1 MRGKSIQAELIRL
14 QIHPVNL
21 DVAAEIGGNV
31 VLKGSLLP
39 GWKVPKSID
48 AEWFLTLLQ
57 GLPGRAGPEAT
68 MDAYDEA
75 YSAAGAVKV

>member
-1 MRGKSIQAELIRL
+1 MQSKSIQAELIRL

-21 DVAAEIGGNV
+21 DVATEIDGNV

-39 GWKVPKSID
+39 GWKVPKCID
-48 AEWFLTLLQ
+48 AEWFLKLLE
-57 GLPGRAGPEAT
+57 GLPDLAGPEAT

-75 YSAAGAVKV
+75 YSAVGAGKV

>member
-1 MRGKSIQAELIRL
+1 MLGKSIQTELIRL

-21 DVAAEIGGNV
+21 DVAAEVDANV

-39 GWKVPKSID
+39 AWKVPKSID
-48 AEWFLTLLQ
+48 AEWFLKVLQ
-57 GLPGRAGPEAT
+57 GLPDLAGPEAT

-75 YSAAGAVKV
+75 YSAANADPV